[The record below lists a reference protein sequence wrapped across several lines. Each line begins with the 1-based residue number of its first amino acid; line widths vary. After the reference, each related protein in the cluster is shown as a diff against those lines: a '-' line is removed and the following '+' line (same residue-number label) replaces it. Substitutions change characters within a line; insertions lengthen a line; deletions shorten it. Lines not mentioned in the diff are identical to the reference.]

1 MIFVETY
8 RRRFF
13 KGGGICSGFNYYFF
27 ANFIKNLTFYPT
39 LKKFCIIVP
48 ETGACFHFKVLSYMA
63 FFQPPPIAKEHVD
76 DESDSESEG
85 EAEEIEGGESEDR
98 KPLLAK
104 RVRKVENNREM

>member
-1 MIFVETY
+1 
-8 RRRFF
+8 
-13 KGGGICSGFNYYFF
+13 
-27 ANFIKNLTFYPT
+27 
-39 LKKFCIIVP
+39 
-48 ETGACFHFKVLSYMA
+48 MA

-104 RVRKVENNREM
+104 RVRKVENNREMLAHNSTKHYKNVLFF